1 MKWDKQIH
9 EFNVKF
15 FFLSGSKNARQIKR
29 LPLTIPNESLKS
41 PTLCEFLF
49 WFLIIFVEFKRQ
61 GLFLFTFSNVFFSL
75 FCYRNFL
82 FRTEESQKY
91 NTYASKTPSL
101 RSFYKSEISTA
112 KSAFIHL
119 KNFFRVANFSHWTQ
133 KNVSCNRKDSVAV
146 LWDMDRAMCA
156 CVWMEVDDSRNE
168 WWLRLSEGDKVK
180 ANLFFSLH
188 FTGWYIE

>member
-1 MKWDKQIH
+1 MNSMWS
-9 EFNVKF
+9 F

-91 NTYASKTPSL
+91 NTYASKTRSL
-101 RSFYKSEISTA
+101 RSFYKSEIST
-112 KSAFIHL
+112 KNQPSFIWRISFELRISPIEL
-119 KNFFRVANFSHWTQ
+119 KKMCLVTVKIPLQCCETWIERCVLVCGWRWMIVETSDGWDWVRAIKWKRIYFFPSTLPVDTS
-133 KNVSCNRKDSVAV
+133 NRQICR
-146 LWDMDRAMCA
+146 M
-156 CVWMEVDDSRNE
+156 
-168 WWLRLSEGDKVK
+168 
-180 ANLFFSLH
+180 
-188 FTGWYIE
+188 